1 MFEKGFRGLLGIS
14 VFVTSLL
21 AGGDSVAAYQLPGGW
36 GSTFPSTTSGTTSS
50 VNSYYCASNSFGP
63 GMWNRTSTYNDP
75 MNPVSAGPTLGM
87 ACTNNP
93 DYDCPLFENR
103 PHEALNL
110 AIETLSSVMTMTP
123 ECQSMTGS
131 LDSVSTNTAKLREAL
146 KVLQGYMSAPGISNV
161 DPAQMQT
168 NITTAIT
175 SASNLGQIFSTN
187 SLMQSR
193 CGREVMGT
201 GKTLLALNDLLS
213 NLSPYALMAAASSP
227 NLDVATRFA
236 ITGGALATSTITS
249 LVSMVAQGTVDMNN
263 PEHRR
268 AVLKNT
274 CLFTKIARKTEF
286 LALAQSGQIKSIT
299 SKLDEHMQ
307 NYRAR
312 FASTTPE
319 LNEQITYREGIEKY
333 TVDVETRVQR
343 DAFEISALES
353 DLKEYGSDPQYV
365 CLRAVDLA
373 HRSIPTDNLNYGTV
387 PFPLSVISNLDT
399 SVCLVKTSEP
409 EIPPALS
416 PTTPQP
422 AFPDLSTSVDPATSP
437 VTPPAAATPSPIVKL
452 AGEPG
457 NCLLNPAQALAAIA
471 NPAPPSTI
479 DSQIASLK
487 NLNDFSR
494 RRVLAL
500 EQKALSDDGAAIAL
514 CATTA
519 QSWFKG
525 LRQISKV
532 TSNLLNAERTKVDE
546 ILAQSPE
553 YAAWREQ
560 KKEIKAEEQTI
571 SRVSLV
577 LKQLENGNSVIDRS
591 ELDQRMRQLKS
602 ALFGY
607 ANSWSFKRS
616 PILEW
621 LNHTMRL
628 HMNRVSSLAENIR
641 NLQAGMIRLKAQGSV
656 STYSDFKAAPMS
668 SPVGL
673 DSLNLDMI
681 PIGTPGHRL
690 TCQIMKTAW
699 LDWSASIDHMGA
711 VEFMC
716 ALIEPYLTNDV
727 EEGLVDVCRG
737 DQGLDGRQVG
747 RSQIQ
752 NAKARLISD
761 KSLGGKSYKEW
772 ALALSQKIQDMQ
784 CPMPVAQ

>member
-1 MFEKGFRGLLGIS
+1 MFENGFRRLLGIS
-14 VFVTSLL
+14 VFAGGLL
-21 AGGDSVAAYQLPGGW
+21 AGGDSVAAYGNSWDPFGSSGGW
-36 GSTFPSTTSGTTSS
+36 SNGSTATS
-50 VNSYYCASNSFGP
+50 VNSQFCSIGLSGP
-63 GMWNRTSTYNDP
+63 GTWNKSSSTDL
-75 MNPVSAGPTLGM
+75 SGRPTLGM

-103 PHEALNL
+103 PHEALNQ

-131 LDSVSTNTAKLREAL
+131 LQSVTTNTSDLRNAL
-146 KVLQGYMSAPGISNV
+146 SVLQGYMSAPGISNV

-168 NITTAIT
+168 SITTAIT
-175 SASNLGQIFSTN
+175 SASNLGQIFSSN

-236 ITGGALATSTITS
+236 ITGGALLTSTVTS
-249 LVSMVAQGTVDMNN
+249 LVSMIALGTVDMDN

-333 TVDVETRVQR
+333 TNDVEVRVQR

-373 HRSIPTDNLNYGTV
+373 HRAVPTDNLTYGTV
-387 PFPLSVISNLDT
+387 PFPLSVISSLDT
-399 SVCLVKTSEP
+399 AVCLVKTSEP
-409 EIPPALS
+409 ETPNAIAL
-416 PTTPQP
+416 
-422 AFPDLSTSVDPATSP
+422 
-437 VTPPAAATPSPIVKL
+437 PPAAGEEDPVFPPVVASPPPAVKSKGDPK
-452 AGEPG
+452 A
-457 NCLLNPAQALAAIA
+457 CLQNPADAISAILNPAPASA
-471 NPAPPSTI
+471 N

-494 RRVLAL
+494 RRILAL
-500 EQKALSDDGAAIAL
+500 EQKALGDDGAAIAF

-532 TSNLLNAERTKVDE
+532 TSNLLNAERAKVDE

-553 YAAWREQ
+553 YAAWRNQ

-577 LKQLENGNSVIDRS
+577 LKQLENGNSVVDRS

-602 ALFGY
+602 ALFGF
-607 ANSWSFKRS
+607 ANSWSFRRS
-616 PILEW
+616 PVLEW
-621 LNHTMRL
+621 LNHTVRL
-628 HMNRVSSLAENIR
+628 HTGRVSSLSENIR
-641 NLQAGMIRLKAQGSV
+641 NLQAGMARLKTQGSV
-656 STYSDFKAAPMS
+656 NSYADFKAIPMS
-668 SPVGL
+668 SPLGL
-673 DSLNLDMI
+673 EALNLETI

-699 LDWSASIDHMGA
+699 LDWSASIDHLGA

-737 DQGLDGRQVG
+737 DQTLDGRQVG

-752 NAKARLISD
+752 NAKLRLIND
-761 KSLGGKSYKEW
+761 KSLGGKPYKEW
-772 ALALSQKIQDMQ
+772 ALALSQKIQDLQ